1 MCLVAARHSRC
12 LYHYAHFHMHL
23 SKLAAPHMQIEP
35 LGTSEPLG
43 SAKYAEHPEH
53 HAIVAAILR
62 ALDEISFGSVEIVIH
77 ASKVVQIE
85 RRERVRFNEQ
95 SRAWP
100 TSGTR
105 SNSTPQSREHRP

>member
-1 MCLVAARHSRC
+1 
-12 LYHYAHFHMHL
+12 
-23 SKLAAPHMQIEP
+23 MQIEP

-85 RRERVRFNEQ
+85 RRERVRFSEQ
-95 SRAWP
+95 SRTWP
-100 TSGTR
+100 TPGTR
-105 SNSTPQSREHRP
+105 SASTPQPREHRP

>member
-1 MCLVAARHSRC
+1 
-12 LYHYAHFHMHL
+12 
-23 SKLAAPHMQIEP
+23 MQTEP
-35 LGTSEPLG
+35 LGKSEPLG

-85 RRERVRFNEQ
+85 RRERVRFGEQ
-95 SRAWP
+95 SRSRLPA
-100 TSGTR
+100 STR
-105 SNSTPQSREHRP
+105 SGPIPQPREQHP